1 MSTTSP
7 APATLLLVSGSL
19 REGSTNTSTLRTVQE
34 LLAERSDGATGTL
47 FARMG
52 ELPHFNPDDDRDPLP
67 GPVAALRAAIASAHG
82 QVFCTPEYAGDMPG
96 SLKNLLD
103 WTVGGVEIQGKP
115 TAWINVSTSPAGAAG
130 THAALRTVLGYTGA
144 DIVDEACVDVPV
156 PRDAVDPD
164 GVIGE
169 RDLRV
174 RIAAA
179 LTPLLTRVAG

>member
-1 MSTTSP
+1 
-7 APATLLLVSGSL
+7 
-19 REGSTNTSTLRTVQE
+19 
-34 LLAERSDGATGTL
+34 
-47 FARMG
+47 
-52 ELPHFNPDDDRDPLP
+52 
-67 GPVAALRAAIASAHG
+67 
-82 QVFCTPEYAGDMPG
+82 MPG

-144 DIVDEACVDVPV
+144 NILDEACVHVPV

-179 LTPLLTRVAG
+179 LTALLTRVAG